1 MNRPE
6 VPFRTAQQVGELFH
20 VREPWFIG
28 ISEPGL
34 LDGRKTV
41 EDLFQTFLVFF
52 AIYHPADFELK
63 SKIVIFT
70 EIYTILMKEKSSA
83 LYSKYVIDG
92 IQQSLSPAAML
103 DECLLEPRKEEPA
116 KEWEPVADETI
127 DPSPSTYHYDSE
139 QVDSYLKG
147 VLACPERTF
156 PTIFSAA
163 FTRSRIAR
171 TLLDALWL
179 RGRFR
184 LEDLAL
190 RAEWKWNTRELG
202 NLAAFY
208 DSAAAAADYIDSL
221 GLGLS
226 RYSFAEADACSV
238 TFKAG
243 ISRGGGEPAVDE
255 EEMEEGAGPRMGRLR
270 AIPGEIVPDKD
281 SWLIYI
287 PFDTSSFRLGG
298 SLLAQ
303 TIGTSGNACPEL
315 LDADY
320 LIDCYEVVREL
331 VEDGILLS
339 GSTVSDGGMLTAL
352 RRMCTPEA
360 GADISIRDIMNAYN
374 ESGMVR
380 ILFAEVPGVI
390 IQIRD
395 SDYDYVDAELL
406 LQDVAYYPLGHP
418 VPGKEQVFLDRDGGN
433 PITAI
438 LQSLLAGG
446 ASEGED

>member
-1 MNRPE
+1 M
-6 VPFRTAQQVGELFH
+6 
-20 VREPWFIG
+20 
-28 ISEPGL
+28 
-34 LDGRKTV
+34 
-41 EDLFQTFLVFF
+41 EDIFQTFLVFF
-52 AIYHPADFELK
+52 AIYHPADFELNP
-63 SKIVIFT
+63 KIVIFT

-92 IQQSLSPAAML
+92 IQQPLSPAAML

-147 VLACPERTF
+147 ILACPNRTF

-255 EEMEEGAGPRMGRLR
+255 EEMEEGSGPRMGRLR

-298 SLLAQ
+298 S
-303 TIGTSGNACPEL
+303 
-315 LDADY
+315 
-320 LIDCYEVVREL
+320 RW
-331 VEDGILLS
+331 
-339 GSTVSDGGMLTAL
+339 
-352 RRMCTPEA
+352 RRPSAPPAMRARNYWT
-360 GADISIRDIMNAYN
+360 
-374 ESGMVR
+374 
-380 ILFAEVPGVI
+380 
-390 IQIRD
+390 
-395 SDYDYVDAELL
+395 
-406 LQDVAYYPLGHP
+406 
-418 VPGKEQVFLDRDGGN
+418 
-433 PITAI
+433 PIT
-438 LQSLLAGG
+438 
-446 ASEGED
+446 

>member
-1 MNRPE
+1 M
-6 VPFRTAQQVGELFH
+6 
-20 VREPWFIG
+20 
-28 ISEPGL
+28 
-34 LDGRKTV
+34 
-41 EDLFQTFLVFF
+41 EDLFQTFFVFF
-52 AIYHPADFELK
+52 AMNHPADFELK

-92 IQQSLSPAAML
+92 IQQPLSPAAML

-147 VLACPERTF
+147 VLACAERTF

-179 RGRFR
+179 R
-184 LEDLAL
+184 
-190 RAEWKWNTRELG
+190 
-202 NLAAFY
+202 Y

-255 EEMEEGAGPRMGRLR
+255 EQMEEGSGPRMGRLR

>member
-1 MNRPE
+1 
-6 VPFRTAQQVGELFH
+6 
-20 VREPWFIG
+20 
-28 ISEPGL
+28 
-34 LDGRKTV
+34 
-41 EDLFQTFLVFF
+41 
-52 AIYHPADFELK
+52 
-63 SKIVIFT
+63 
-70 EIYTILMKEKSSA
+70 
-83 LYSKYVIDG
+83 
-92 IQQSLSPAAML
+92 ML
-103 DECLLEPRKEEPA
+103 DICRHGGCGK
-116 KEWEPVADETI
+116 
-127 DPSPSTYHYDSE
+127 SE
-139 QVDSYLKG
+139 K
-147 VLACPERTF
+147 
-156 PTIFSAA
+156 
-163 FTRSRIAR
+163 
-171 TLLDALWL
+171 
-179 RGRFR
+179 
-184 LEDLAL
+184 
-190 RAEWKWNTRELG
+190 WKWNTRELG

-255 EEMEEGAGPRMGRLR
+255 EQMEEGSGPRMGRLR